1 MDIFVIKPF
10 LLNEMKQ
17 PTPNNNIKQ
26 KPLKKKVKED
36 KKLSY
41 GTSKLEIYFAE
52 NFLDKLGVK
61 YEYQKQFK
69 SINRVFDFWIPECNV
84 LVECDGDYYHFNNE
98 TIKKE
103 PSRMQKK
110 NMRVDK
116 IKDKW
121 ALLNNILLI
130 RVWEND
136 IHKNPVK
143 VMEMLEKRIG
153 YSKEKQLLKEKKK
166 SGEFY
171 NKKI

>member
-1 MDIFVIKPF
+1 
-10 LLNEMKQ
+10 MKQ
-17 PTPNNNIKQ
+17 PTPTTKIKI
-26 KPLKKKVKED
+26 KPPKKKVKEE
-36 KKLSY
+36 KRLSY

-69 SINRVFDFWIPECNV
+69 SINRVFDFWLPECNI
-84 LVECDGDYYHFNNE
+84 LLEIDGDFYHFNTE
-98 TIKKE
+98 VITKE

-121 ALLNNILLI
+121 ALLNNIILI

-153 YSKEKQLLKEKKK
+153 YSTEKQILKEKKK
-166 SGEFY
+166 SGEFF

>member
-1 MDIFVIKPF
+1 
-10 LLNEMKQ
+10 MKQ
-17 PTPNNNIKQ
+17 PSPKNNIKQ
-26 KPLKKKVKED
+26 KPLKKKVTEKE

-69 SINRVFDFWIPECNV
+69 SINRVFDFWIPECNII
-84 LVECDGDYYHFNNE
+84 LEIDGDFYHFNPE
-98 TIKKE
+98 TNKKE

-110 NMRVDK
+110 NMRVDEK
-116 IKDKW
+116 KDKW

-153 YSKEKQLLKEKKK
+153 YSKEKQILKEKKK
-166 SGEFY
+166 TGEFFI
-171 NKKI
+171 KKI